1 MTTRLKIW
9 FLAARPKTLPAGIA
23 PVVVASGLAFSEGV
37 FDWFRALV
45 CLFIAL
51 FFQIASNFANDYF
64 DYFKGSDTPDR
75 LGPKRAVSEGWVSP
89 KAMLIATL
97 SVLAIAC
104 VLGIVLM
111 IVVDWRL
118 VFLGVAIT
126 VFALVYSGGKY
137 PLSYHGWG
145 DVSVLVFYG
154 IVPVVF
160 TYYVQAQVF
169 SFDAFV
175 CGLIVG
181 FASINILVANN
192 YRDYTTDLKAN
203 KRTTVV
209 IFGKTFAEY
218 FYLLNGFLSVL
229 LTFYFLKKGFVF
241 TVVLSSVYLLLHIK
255 TWREMIR
262 IGQGRELIPILGKT
276 ARNTLILSLSML
288 IGFLIGTVFPI

>member
-97 SVLAIAC
+97 SVLAVAC

-126 VFALVYSGGKY
+126 VFALAYSGGKY

-160 TYYVQAQVF
+160 TYYVQAGVF
-169 SFDAFV
+169 SLDAFV

-209 IFGKTFAEY
+209 ILGKTFAEY
-218 FYLLNGFLSVL
+218 FYLFNGFLSVL
-229 LTFYFLKKGFVF
+229 LTLYFLKKGFVF

-262 IGQGRELIPILGKT
+262 IGLGRELIPILGKT

-288 IGFLIGTVFPI
+288 IGFLIGKVFPI

>member
-1 MTTRLKIW
+1 M
-9 FLAARPKTLPAGIA
+9 
-23 PVVVASGLAFSEGV
+23 
-37 FDWFRALV
+37 
-45 CLFIAL
+45 

-97 SVLAIAC
+97 SVLAVAC

-126 VFALVYSGGKY
+126 VFALAYSGGKY

-160 TYYVQAQVF
+160 TYYVQARVF
-169 SFDAFV
+169 SLDAFV

-192 YRDYTTDLKAN
+192 YRDYSTDLKAN

-218 FYLLNGFLSVL
+218 FYLFNGFLSVL
-229 LTFYFLKKGFVF
+229 LTLYFLKKGFVF

-262 IGQGRELIPILGKT
+262 IGLGRELIPILGKT

-288 IGFLIGTVFPI
+288 IGFLIGKVFPI